1 MNETV
6 QLTCCKQEASSRWK
20 LDIARHLAFHVSITY
35 KESHHQVIQCNS
47 VSTRQNVT
55 QHWIVWILS
64 DLPVSPC
71 LEIPDGPLGVLASVL
86 AGTKPLEKVAKLI
99 AGSHALKAISWSERF
114 LDIGVAGL
122 CL

>member
-1 MNETV
+1 MLQTRSKFKV
-6 QLTCCKQEASSRWK
+6 EAGYRPPSSFR
-20 LDIARHLAFHVSITY
+20 VSITY
-35 KESHHQVIQCNS
+35 KESHRQVIQRNS

-55 QHWIVWILS
+55 RHWIVWILS
-64 DLPVSPC
+64 DSPVSPC
-71 LEIPDGPLGVLASVL
+71 LEIPDGPLVLAS
-86 AGTKPLEKVAKLI
+86 GTKPSEKVAKLI